1 MAGKLLLRTDSFW
14 LIRTPE
20 PSSLVT
26 STPSFKQSVV
36 QIIQRL
42 RYQHPRFSTEFER
55 IKFASGSQS
64 LSKDRQETALALL
77 VRLEGYAPAAQNQD
91 DLYRIVRQITLCL
104 TQVRTGLD
112 KASQTVDRI
121 VFVLS
126 SQRKATSHRAPINV
140 RYSLA
145 LVPERLE

>member
-77 VRLEGYAPAAQNQD
+77 VRLEGYAPAAQNQN

-104 TQVRTGLD
+104 SQVSTGLD
-112 KASQTVDRI
+112 KASQTVD
-121 VFVLS
+121 
-126 SQRKATSHRAPINV
+126 
-140 RYSLA
+140 
-145 LVPERLE
+145 